1 MNIKYKKLLLV
12 AAIIDVCIGL
22 FLFVSG
28 MLEFTGIA
36 QTKADNITET
46 IGIQLSY
53 LIFLSCVF
61 ISLSGIT
68 SIVSYRKATNLN
80 LQIFLGV
87 VSLAWPLFLTISL
100 LFTQLII
107 NIRLVIS
114 VLVSLFYVIAVLIVK
129 ISNADTIKSYKFN
142 PSAIISSQ
150 GKRTQSVEIGT
161 ILNRSQGGKAKST
174 NVLQSFGNIAT
185 GLSGRSS
192 RRLNF
197 NRLFMGKRKSSHGFG
212 KGLYVRHKRHSV
224 NILSNMFQGRYRG
237 RRGHRR

>member
-28 MLEFTGIA
+28 MLEFAGIA

-68 SIVSYRKATNLN
+68 SIVSYKRASNLN

-87 VSLAWPLFLTISL
+87 ISLAWPLFLTISL

-114 VLVSLFYVIAVLIVK
+114 VLVSLFYVVAVLIVK
-129 ISNADTIKSYKFN
+129 ISNADTIKNYKFN

-150 GKRTQSVEIGT
+150 GKRTQSIEIGN
-161 ILNRSQGGKAKST
+161 ILSHSQSGKAKNA
-174 NVLQSFGNIAT
+174 NVLQSFGTNLT
-185 GLSGRSS
+185 GKSG

-197 NRLFMGKRKSSHGFG
+197 NRLFVGRRRTSRGFG
-212 KGLYVRHKRHSV
+212 KVFYVRHKRHSV
-224 NILSNMFQGRYRG
+224 NILSNMFQGRFRARRG
-237 RRGHRR
+237 RKR